1 MPLQDPPE
9 LGKYQLHPTSRE
21 ILIRHG
27 IKVRSFTQFPCYLNA
42 SDLLEYNTRNL
53 EEPPSETNLQLC
65 QLSLIRPV
73 YHMLEEDTIY
83 GPPAAG
89 TMTRSM
95 S

>member
-9 LGKYQLHPTSRE
+9 LGKYQLHPTASWKV
-21 ILIRHG
+21 LVRHG
-27 IKVRSFTQFPCYLNA
+27 IKVRRFTQFPCYLKA

-73 YHMLEEDTIY
+73 YHMLEEDAI
-83 GPPAAG
+83 
-89 TMTRSM
+89 
-95 S
+95 